1 MESDND
7 DNKINSLTKE
17 AILELVNVFKIKKE
31 KNTINRYKINKK
43 SKKCTKILQNKKSFC
58 SDSQQNLP
66 GQMEQCKDRAMTGR
80 KRRYTL

>member
-1 MESDND
+1 MC
-7 DNKINSLTKE
+7 
-17 AILELVNVFKIKKE
+17 
-31 KNTINRYKINKK
+31 KINKK